1 MNKKHNHEPVI
12 SIGLI
17 LPEDNQKNVS
27 ITLFGEKFDLLIEIY
42 SNNEN
47 DPYTIL
53 QSNINDP
60 IDQINK
66 KRITLLKRH
75 HPDVLIA
82 KGQPLEFV
90 EKNNHYVKM
99 INKSWEYI
107 KKNHNK

>member
-1 MNKKHNHEPVI
+1 MEKSLLKKQ
-12 SIGLI
+12 SFL
-17 LPEDNQKNVS
+17 KKVS
-27 ITLFGEKFDLLIEIY
+27 DIFGFDKTKFNLLIEIY

-82 KGQPLEFV
+82 KGQP
-90 EKNNHYVKM
+90 
-99 INKSWEYI
+99 
-107 KKNHNK
+107 

>member
-1 MNKKHNHEPVI
+1 MVLTKK
-12 SIGLI
+12 
-17 LPEDNQKNVS
+17 
-27 ITLFGEKFDLLIEIY
+27 KFNLLIEIY

>member
-1 MNKKHNHEPVI
+1 MSDIFGFDKK
-12 SIGLI
+12 
-17 LPEDNQKNVS
+17 
-27 ITLFGEKFDLLIEIY
+27 KFNLLIKIY

-47 DPYTIL
+47 DPYTVL

-75 HPDVLIA
+75 HPDALIA
-82 KGQPLEFV
+82 KGQPLEIV
-90 EKNNHYVKM
+90 EKNNHNVKM

-107 KKNHNK
+107 RKNHNK

>member
-1 MNKKHNHEPVI
+1 MIIKYNFEKIVSLVKK
-12 SIGLI
+12 
-17 LPEDNQKNVS
+17 QKP
-27 ITLFGEKFDLLIEIY
+27 IY
-42 SNNEN
+42 
-47 DPYTIL
+47 L